1 MNVHKKIYELV
12 EKELGKKRAIL
23 LDDILERY
31 DNEEYWD
38 TDLVE
43 EIDDEK
49 VDLKNSLRLPKEFAE
64 KWLEELVEK
73 VKEILIKEKII

>member
-12 EKELGKKRAIL
+12 EKELGKRRAIL

-38 TDLVE
+38 IDLVE
-43 EIDDEK
+43 EIQEEDD
-49 VDLKNSLRLPKEFAE
+49 
-64 KWLEELVEK
+64 
-73 VKEILIKEKII
+73 

>member
-1 MNVHKKIYELV
+1 MNVHKKIHELV